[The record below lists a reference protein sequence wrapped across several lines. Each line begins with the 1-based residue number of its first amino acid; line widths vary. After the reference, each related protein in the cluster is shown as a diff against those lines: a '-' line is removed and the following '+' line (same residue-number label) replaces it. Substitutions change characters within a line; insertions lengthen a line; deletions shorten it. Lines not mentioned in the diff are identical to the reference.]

1 MKVQMIRALSMAG
14 LGAALLFSTA
24 AHADETGLA
33 GIHDQAAAKGRR
45 VCMTDHFHDGSGQ
58 GRTRKEAEAK
68 AVQAWIDFTAFE
80 YGGTWGSFQL
90 AEARTMNCSE
100 AGSNWSCMASARPCK
115 RDVRPGKAVP
125 QTARN

>member
-14 LGAALLFSTA
+14 LGAALL
-24 AHADETGLA
+24 
-33 GIHDQAAAKGRR
+33 
-45 VCMTDHFHDGSGQ
+45 
-58 GRTRKEAEAK
+58 
-68 AVQAWIDFTAFE
+68 E